1 MLESH
6 IIQAKA
12 RAAATDNSA
21 FTWYEDKDLLEM
33 HNLISP
39 QDYLPVQKPQVRAPA
54 PAPAAGTLSFL
65 GETDHHF
72 LMSMF

>member
-21 FTWYEDKDLLEM
+21 FIWYEDKDLLEM

-39 QDYLPVQKPQVRAPA
+39 EDYLPVQKPQVRA

-65 GETDHHF
+65 GETDHKF